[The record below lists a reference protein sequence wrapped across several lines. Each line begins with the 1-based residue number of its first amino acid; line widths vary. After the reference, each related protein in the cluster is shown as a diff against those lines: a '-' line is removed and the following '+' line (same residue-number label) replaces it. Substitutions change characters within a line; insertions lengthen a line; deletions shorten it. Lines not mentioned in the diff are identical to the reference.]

1 VKLLLQTL
9 HAITPIEGV
18 MAKINSTRKIVVED
32 YPVETR
38 GWMQKLV
45 QVLNP
50 FLEQAY
56 FALVQGL
63 TTKDNLKAQSNSVTV
78 ASSQSYPIK
87 VAWTL
92 NERPTAVFVASIA
105 DSTGAAVQPYAME
118 WVFNNGQVEVTL
130 TGIAANEHKLTL
142 LGLV

>member
-1 VKLLLQTL
+1 
-9 HAITPIEGV
+9 
-18 MAKINSTRKIVVED
+18 MAKISSTKKLVLED
-32 YPVETR
+32 YPAEVR
-38 GWMQKLV
+38 PWLRKMIDP
-45 QVLNP
+45 LNR

-78 ASSQSYPIK
+78 ASGQTYPIK
-87 VAWTL
+87 VAWNL
-92 NERPTAVFVASIA
+92 NERPTAVFVASIS

-118 WVFNNGQVEVTL
+118 WLFNNGQVEVTL
-130 TGIAANEHKLTL
+130 TGLAANEHKLTL